1 MTVETLKSQDFSVLL
16 SNAFGMDKVED
27 TRKVFEFV
35 INPKSLKREVMDDL
49 RDELASRDFV
59 RAEISDLRTELKQD
73 IADLRT
79 ELKQDIAD
87 LRTELKKDMANVRAE
102 MTDLRTEMANLR
114 TELKGDIS
122 DIRAELDNKI
132 ELKVSQSTRTLV
144 VTIISS
150 IIAMSAIIVG
160 GFLALYLKA

>member
-79 ELKQDIAD
+79 ELK
-87 LRTELKKDMANVRAE
+87 KDMANVRAE

-114 TELKGDIS
+114 TELKQDIA

-132 ELKVSQSTRTLV
+132 ELKVSQSTRTIA

>member
-79 ELKQDIAD
+79 ELK
-87 LRTELKKDMANVRAE
+87 KDMANVRAE
-102 MTDLRTEMANLR
+102 TTDLRTEMANLR
-114 TELKGDIS
+114 TELKQDIS
-122 DIRAELDNKI
+122 DVRAEIDNKI